1 MYSDSTTSANEVWQ
15 ILANR
20 AERAFDAMAIDE
32 SVLQTRA
39 EPNRRIIN
47 ESVGAVPQF
56 LSQVNKRRSDPELA

>member
-20 AERAFDAMAIDE
+20 AERAFDAVAIDE
-32 SVLQTRA
+32 SVLQTQA

-47 ESVGAVPQF
+47 DIGWRSSAVPEPGQ
-56 LSQVNKRRSDPELA
+56 